1 MGGHGLYYSALAN
14 VRGSCHSASGL
25 GESYLSFVNTRQS
38 IFYVGK
44 DLQVQIGHTPYTL
57 DFWNSSFNAEF
68 TSRSRAQRMSVFR
81 ASNQIQ
87 DFTPATAR
95 LVFPNEA
102 LGSLDQMLLHPTP
115 ALPLGEDAQP
125 QDAPQYEEEPMDL

>member
-1 MGGHGLYYSALAN
+1 MRVTFPSSILAR
-14 VRGSCHSASGL
+14 VF
-25 GESYLSFVNTRQS
+25 Y
-38 IFYVGK
+38 YVGK

-68 TSRSRAQRMSVFR
+68 TSRSRAQKMSIFR

-87 DFTPATAR
+87 EFTPATAR

-115 ALPLGEDAQP
+115 ALPLGEDAQL
-125 QDAPQYEEEPMDL
+125 QDAPQHDEEIVDL